1 MANLEKP
8 TIAVLSET
16 IIGYG
21 SPQVPTFATALAEH
35 YGVRPTV
42 FGPYHEIGPKR
53 ELYPAIDIEII
64 PLKTRAYLPLG
75 RADYTIKLAKRLNE
89 LKPDI
94 IVAFCTFTLPALKRL
109 KYKPKKIIYYSLE
122 SLSNYPQRE
131 VYLNRKLAPLFDLVI
146 YPEFNRAALDG
157 GKSLLLGRPVVMMY
171 NSVHKKS
178 CGEKVLPA
186 DKRNGRIIHPG
197 SIAYEVTFAGYFL
210 DERSSRY
217 PLDIYGILYGDPLKK
232 AVSEMTGNVRY
243 LGVVDEKTLAE
254 VRRDYSWGI
263 VTWNPD
269 TENGR
274 LAAPNKLFDYISSGV
289 PIIAAPHPQAVE
301 LINKYKC
308 GLVMPDWSYESFL
321 WTIEEALKISK
332 SEHYKQ
338 YVDGCARALQEEV
351 SWDDQFGKF
360 LATFE
365 GIVSHPA

>member
-1 MANLEKP
+1 MEKP
-8 TIAVLSET
+8 KIAILSET

-35 YGVRPTV
+35 YGVKPV
-42 FGPYHEIGPKR
+42 VYGPFHEIGPKR
-53 ELYPAIDIEII
+53 ELYPLIDIQII
-64 PLKTRAYLPLG
+64 SLKTPAWKPLG
-75 RADYTIKLAKRLNE
+75 RAEYMIKLADKLNKLQPE
-89 LKPDI
+89 I
-94 IVAFCTFTLPALKRL
+94 IVAFCTYTLPALKRL

-122 SLSNYPQRE
+122 TLSNYQQRE
-131 VYLNRKLAPLFDLVI
+131 VFLNRNLANLFDVVI

-157 GKSLLLGRPVVMMY
+157 GKCLLLNRPVVMMY
-171 NSVHKKS
+171 NSVHRKACADS
-178 CGEKVLPA
+178 VLPA
-186 DKRNGRIIHPG
+186 GQRNGRIIHPG

-217 PLDIYGILYGDPLKK
+217 PLDIYGIVYGEELKK
-232 AVSEMTGNVRY
+232 AVADMTGNVRY
-243 LGVVDEKTLAE
+243 LGIVDEKTLAE

-301 LINKYKC
+301 LIKKYGC

-338 YVDGCARALQEEV
+338 YVDGCIRALKEEV

-360 LATFE
+360 LAIFE
-365 GIVSHPA
+365 GDSVQPPS